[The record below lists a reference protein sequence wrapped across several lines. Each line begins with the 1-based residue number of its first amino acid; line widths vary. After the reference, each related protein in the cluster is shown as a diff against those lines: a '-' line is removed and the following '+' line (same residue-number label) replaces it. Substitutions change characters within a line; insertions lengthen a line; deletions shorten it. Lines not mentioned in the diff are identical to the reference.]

1 MTTLTLQVENPL
13 ILAHLKVVLKSIKG
27 VKVLSINNSL
37 TPEDTCEEIP
47 NAMTLAAMKE
57 AESGNDAG
65 VVQRIVWK
73 VSWLLLNNMKE
84 IRKTSQFKKDFKRF
98 AKDVEKVKTLMSIV
112 EKLERGEFIPD
123 EFYPHPLKGEWKN
136 YMECHIDDDYLLI
149 WFDKEESIVRLVRLG
164 SHSELFG
171 KRKKR

>member
-1 MTTLTLQVENPL
+1 
-13 ILAHLKVVLKSIKG
+13 
-27 VKVLSINNSL
+27 
-37 TPEDTCEEIP
+37 
-47 NAMTLAAMKE
+47 
-57 AESGNDAG
+57 
-65 VVQRIVWK
+65 
-73 VSWLLLNNMKE
+73 MKE

-171 KRKKR
+171 KRKKK

>member
-1 MTTLTLQVENPL
+1 
-13 ILAHLKVVLKSIKG
+13 
-27 VKVLSINNSL
+27 
-37 TPEDTCEEIP
+37 
-47 NAMTLAAMKE
+47 
-57 AESGNDAG
+57 
-65 VVQRIVWK
+65 
-73 VSWLLLNNMKE
+73 MKE

-112 EKLERGEFIPD
+112 EKLERGEFIPE

>member
-1 MTTLTLQVENPL
+1 
-13 ILAHLKVVLKSIKG
+13 
-27 VKVLSINNSL
+27 
-37 TPEDTCEEIP
+37 
-47 NAMTLAAMKE
+47 
-57 AESGNDAG
+57 
-65 VVQRIVWK
+65 
-73 VSWLLLNNMKE
+73 MKE

-123 EFYPHPLKGEWKN
+123 EFYPHLLKGEWKN

>member
-1 MTTLTLQVENPL
+1 
-13 ILAHLKVVLKSIKG
+13 
-27 VKVLSINNSL
+27 
-37 TPEDTCEEIP
+37 
-47 NAMTLAAMKE
+47 
-57 AESGNDAG
+57 
-65 VVQRIVWK
+65 
-73 VSWLLLNNMKE
+73 MKE

-123 EFYPHPLKGEWKN
+123 EFYQHPLKGEWKN

>member
-1 MTTLTLQVENPL
+1 
-13 ILAHLKVVLKSIKG
+13 
-27 VKVLSINNSL
+27 
-37 TPEDTCEEIP
+37 
-47 NAMTLAAMKE
+47 
-57 AESGNDAG
+57 
-65 VVQRIVWK
+65 
-73 VSWLLLNNMKE
+73 MKE

-123 EFYPHPLKGEWKN
+123 EFHPHPLKGEWKN

>member
-1 MTTLTLQVENPL
+1 
-13 ILAHLKVVLKSIKG
+13 
-27 VKVLSINNSL
+27 
-37 TPEDTCEEIP
+37 
-47 NAMTLAAMKE
+47 
-57 AESGNDAG
+57 
-65 VVQRIVWK
+65 
-73 VSWLLLNNMKE
+73 MKE

-171 KRKKR
+171 RRKKR

>member
-1 MTTLTLQVENPL
+1 
-13 ILAHLKVVLKSIKG
+13 
-27 VKVLSINNSL
+27 
-37 TPEDTCEEIP
+37 
-47 NAMTLAAMKE
+47 
-57 AESGNDAG
+57 
-65 VVQRIVWK
+65 
-73 VSWLLLNNMKE
+73 MKE

-164 SHSELFG
+164 SHCELFG

>member
-1 MTTLTLQVENPL
+1 
-13 ILAHLKVVLKSIKG
+13 
-27 VKVLSINNSL
+27 
-37 TPEDTCEEIP
+37 
-47 NAMTLAAMKE
+47 
-57 AESGNDAG
+57 
-65 VVQRIVWK
+65 
-73 VSWLLLNNMKE
+73 MKE